1 MMGMQHLFQL
11 DHSLSAWVVA
21 HRWYPLTGVMEIVTT
36 AGRDGL
42 LWGAIGA
49 ILAVAGRLDVRGLLQ
64 LWAALA
70 LALVVSD
77 HIVKPIAARE
87 RPFRSNPAI
96 TVIGHRSH
104 DSSFPSGHTAAAFAG
119 AFALSRFAPGG
130 RLIWWTTAVAIAY
143 SRVYLGEHYPLDV
156 AIGAAIGLCSAALL
170 GWAFGRVHFAGG
182 GAGVPAGG

>member
-1 MMGMQHLFQL
+1 MSGMQHLFQL
-11 DHSLSAWVVA
+11 DHSLSAWFVA
-21 HRWYPLTGVMEIVTT
+21 HRWSPLTGVMEVVSV

-49 ILAVAGRLDVRGLLQ
+49 VLALAGRLDVRGLLQ

-70 LALVVSD
+70 LALIVSD
-77 HIVKPIAARE
+77 DVVKPLAARE

-119 AFALSRFAPGG
+119 AFALSRLVPGG
-130 RLIWWTTAVAIAY
+130 QLVWWTGALAIGY

-156 AIGAAIGLCSAALL
+156 AGGGAIGICSAALL
-170 GWAFGRVHFAGG
+170 GWAFRRVHFPAGG
-182 GAGVPAGG
+182 GVPTGG